1 MKRIVQNLLA
11 VFLLAVLLVPVTA
24 LGEDGTVTKC
34 SNCNSTNIYM
44 NRTIWRNGKHCCVY
58 KCDDCRQETYGSY
71 VACDVTM
78 PTKCT
83 EKATCPTCGKKYT
96 GTTHNMPDEVSWTW
110 NNADGINLASVAGAA
125 ACMDCRQEFTTKAY
139 SIGYK
144 TTKNP
149 TCKSNKE
156 VTYTISGVML
166 GGRSYSPAT
175 TLEIEGTATGRHSP
189 IPDKGK
195 PATCTEPGLTE
206 GSHCYYCNEVLEAQK
221 EIPASGHLDVYASKL
236 EQAATCTQDGWTKET
251 KCKNCGQTVK
261 ERERIPAP
269 GHKEVTDAAVAAT
282 CTQDGKKEG
291 KHCSVCKKV
300 LVEQEVIPAT
310 GHKEVTDA
318 AVAPT
323 CTKVGW
329 TEGSHCSVC
338 NKELT
343 AQTRIPAIGHAVAE
357 GTEAVWVWH
366 IPENGGFASA
376 DVSAQCKNCKEM
388 ISTTANSIAIWHNI
402 NATCTE
408 SGKNVYSVTVLLGG
422 QEFYGEKEV
431 KNPDAPAKGHTE
443 VIDAAVA
450 PTCTETGKT
459 EGKHCSVCKEVLVKQ
474 ETVPAT
480 GHKEVTD
487 AAVAPT
493 CTKNGLTEGSHCS
506 KCGWVKQAQ
515 KPISAIGH
523 AVEKEAE
530 TVWEWNIPADGSFAS
545 VKVSAQCKNC
555 NDTISTTAN
564 NATYWH
570 SINATCTE
578 SGKNVYSVTVS
589 LGGQDFYGEKEVDNP
604 DDPAR
609 GHTEVTDA
617 AVAPTCTETGKT
629 EGKHCSV
636 CNTVLTKQETIPA
649 TGHTEVTDA
658 AVAPTCTETG
668 LTEGS
673 HCSVC
678 NTVLKAQ
685 EVIPALGHTEVTDAA
700 VAPTCTQ
707 TGLTEGSHCSVCN
720 TVLKAQEVIP
730 ALGHTEVTDAAVAP
744 TCTESGKTEGKHCSV
759 CNTVLKAQEVIPA
772 LGHTVVTDA
781 AVAPTCTETGKTE
794 GKHCSVCNKILV
806 MQEEIPADGH
816 EWGEWFVTEAAK
828 ESESGKETRVCRRDS
843 SHTQTRE
850 IPALGNESNAPRLHV
865 LDKQNADRFF
875 ETTQQGS
882 TLRVVSEYNEVTVLT
897 GTSEILNKLLEQ
909 GIQILEFVTPQGTV
923 RVAVKPLLNAMGS
936 NGKFELS
943 VTKQGA
949 SLYVNRELRNELL
962 L

>member
-24 LGEDGTVTKC
+24 LGAGCKPYAHAVDKGAETV
-34 SNCNSTNIYM
+34 
-44 NRTIWRNGKHCCVY
+44 W
-58 KCDDCRQETYGSY
+58 D
-71 VACDVTM
+71 
-78 PTKCT
+78 
-83 EKATCPTCGKKYT
+83 
-96 GTTHNMPDEVSWTW
+96 WT
-110 NNADGINLASVAGAA
+110 
-125 ACMDCRQEFTTKAY
+125 
-139 SIGYK
+139 
-144 TTKNP
+144 
-149 TCKSNKE
+149 
-156 VTYTISGVML
+156 
-166 GGRSYSPAT
+166 
-175 TLEIEGTATGRHSP
+175 
-189 IPDKGK
+189 IPDKGFASVTVSARCKNCNEMISTTANSIAIQRTIGANCTESGKNVYWVTVSLGGQDFYGEKEVDNPNAPAKGHTPKTVWGK
-195 PATCTEPGLTE
+195 PATCAEPGLTA
-206 GSHCYYCNEVLEAQK
+206 GKVCLFCNEVLVKQEV
-221 EIPASGHLDVYASKL
+221 IPKTDHNKNNIVQT
-236 EQAATCTQDGWTKET
+236 QAYVPYTCTEDGYTAEK
-251 KCKNCGQTVK
+251 KCKTCGQTVQ

-282 CTQDGKKEG
+282 CTK
-291 KHCSVCKKV
+291 
-300 LVEQEVIPAT
+300 
-310 GHKEVTDA
+310 
-318 AVAPT
+318 
-323 CTKVGW
+323 
-329 TEGSHCSVC
+329 
-338 NKELT
+338 
-343 AQTRIPAIGHAVAE
+343 
-357 GTEAVWVWH
+357 
-366 IPENGGFASA
+366 
-376 DVSAQCKNCKEM
+376 
-388 ISTTANSIAIWHNI
+388 
-402 NATCTE
+402 
-408 SGKNVYSVTVLLGG
+408 
-422 QEFYGEKEV
+422 
-431 KNPDAPAKGHTE
+431 
-443 VIDAAVA
+443 
-450 PTCTETGKT
+450 TGKT

-523 AVEKEAE
+523 AVEKKAE

-570 SINATCTE
+570 SINATCTKD
-578 SGKNVYSVTVS
+578 GKNVYSVTVS
-589 LGGQDFYGEKEVDNP
+589 LGGQDFYGEKEVENP
-604 DDPAR
+604 NDPAR
-609 GHTEVTDA
+609 GHTEV
-617 AVAPTCTETGKT
+617 
-629 EGKHCSV
+629 
-636 CNTVLTKQETIPA
+636 I
-649 TGHTEVTDA
+649 
-658 AVAPTCTETG
+658 
-668 LTEGS
+668 
-673 HCSVC
+673 
-678 NTVLKAQ
+678 
-685 EVIPALGHTEVTDAA
+685 
-700 VAPTCTQ
+700 
-707 TGLTEGSHCSVCN
+707 
-720 TVLKAQEVIP
+720 
-730 ALGHTEVTDAAVAP
+730 
-744 TCTESGKTEGKHCSV
+744 
-759 CNTVLKAQEVIPA
+759 
-772 LGHTVVTDA
+772 DA

-828 ESESGKETRVCRRDS
+828 ESESGKEMRVCRRDS

-882 TLRVVSEYNEVTVLT
+882 TLRVVSEYDEVTVLT

-949 SLYVNRELRNELL
+949 TLYVNRELRNELL

>member
-24 LGEDGTVTKC
+24 LGAGCKPYAHAVDKGAETV
-34 SNCNSTNIYM
+34 
-44 NRTIWRNGKHCCVY
+44 W
-58 KCDDCRQETYGSY
+58 D
-71 VACDVTM
+71 
-78 PTKCT
+78 
-83 EKATCPTCGKKYT
+83 
-96 GTTHNMPDEVSWTW
+96 WT
-110 NNADGINLASVAGAA
+110 
-125 ACMDCRQEFTTKAY
+125 
-139 SIGYK
+139 
-144 TTKNP
+144 
-149 TCKSNKE
+149 
-156 VTYTISGVML
+156 
-166 GGRSYSPAT
+166 
-175 TLEIEGTATGRHSP
+175 
-189 IPDKGK
+189 IPDKGFASVTVSARCKNCNEMISTTANSIAIQRTIGANCTESGKNVYWVTVSLGGQDFYGEKEVDNPNAPAKGHTPKTVWGK
-195 PATCTEPGLTE
+195 PATCAEPGLTA
-206 GSHCYYCNEVLEAQK
+206 GKVCLFCNEVLVKQEV
-221 EIPASGHLDVYASKL
+221 IPKTDHNKNNIVQT
-236 EQAATCTQDGWTKET
+236 QAYVPYTCTEDGYTAEK
-251 KCKNCGQTVK
+251 KCKTCGQTVQ

-282 CTQDGKKEG
+282 CTK
-291 KHCSVCKKV
+291 
-300 LVEQEVIPAT
+300 
-310 GHKEVTDA
+310 
-318 AVAPT
+318 
-323 CTKVGW
+323 
-329 TEGSHCSVC
+329 
-338 NKELT
+338 
-343 AQTRIPAIGHAVAE
+343 
-357 GTEAVWVWH
+357 
-366 IPENGGFASA
+366 
-376 DVSAQCKNCKEM
+376 
-388 ISTTANSIAIWHNI
+388 
-402 NATCTE
+402 
-408 SGKNVYSVTVLLGG
+408 
-422 QEFYGEKEV
+422 
-431 KNPDAPAKGHTE
+431 
-443 VIDAAVA
+443 
-450 PTCTETGKT
+450 TGKT

-570 SINATCTE
+570 SINATCTKD
-578 SGKNVYSVTVS
+578 GKNVYSVTVS
-589 LGGQDFYGEKEVDNP
+589 LGGQDFYGEKEVENP
-604 DDPAR
+604 NDPAR
-609 GHTEVTDA
+609 GHTEVIDAAVAPTCTETGKTEGKHCSVCNEVLKAQEVIPATGHTEVTDA

-636 CNTVLTKQETIPA
+636 CNTVLKAQEVIPA

-668 LTEGS
+668 KTEGK

-678 NTVLKAQ
+678 N
-685 EVIPALGHTEVTDAA
+685 E
-700 VAPTCTQ
+700 
-707 TGLTEGSHCSVCN
+707 
-720 TVLKAQEVIP
+720 VLKAQEVIP

-744 TCTESGKTEGKHCSV
+744 TCTETGKTKGTHCSV
-759 CNTVLKAQEVIPA
+759 CNEVLKAQEVIPA
-772 LGHTVVTDA
+772 LGHTEVTDA
-781 AVAPTCTETGKTE
+781 AVAPTCTETGLTE

-882 TLRVVSEYNEVTVLT
+882 TLRVVSEYDEVTVLT

-949 SLYVNRELRNELL
+949 TLYVNRELRNELL

>member
-24 LGEDGTVTKC
+24 LGAGCKPYAHAVDKGAETV
-34 SNCNSTNIYM
+34 
-44 NRTIWRNGKHCCVY
+44 W
-58 KCDDCRQETYGSY
+58 D
-71 VACDVTM
+71 
-78 PTKCT
+78 
-83 EKATCPTCGKKYT
+83 
-96 GTTHNMPDEVSWTW
+96 WT
-110 NNADGINLASVAGAA
+110 
-125 ACMDCRQEFTTKAY
+125 
-139 SIGYK
+139 
-144 TTKNP
+144 
-149 TCKSNKE
+149 
-156 VTYTISGVML
+156 
-166 GGRSYSPAT
+166 
-175 TLEIEGTATGRHSP
+175 
-189 IPDKGK
+189 IPDKGFASVTVSARCKNCNEMISTTANSIAIQRTIGANCTESGKNVYWVTVSLGGQDFYGEKEVDNPNAPAKGHTPKTVWGK
-195 PATCTEPGLTE
+195 PATCAEPGLTA
-206 GSHCYYCNEVLEAQK
+206 GKVCLFCNEVLVKQEV
-221 EIPASGHLDVYASKL
+221 IPKTDHNKNNIVQT
-236 EQAATCTQDGWTKET
+236 QAYVPYTCTEDGYTAEK
-251 KCKNCGQTVK
+251 KCKTCGQTVQ

-282 CTQDGKKEG
+282 CTK
-291 KHCSVCKKV
+291 
-300 LVEQEVIPAT
+300 
-310 GHKEVTDA
+310 
-318 AVAPT
+318 
-323 CTKVGW
+323 
-329 TEGSHCSVC
+329 
-338 NKELT
+338 
-343 AQTRIPAIGHAVAE
+343 
-357 GTEAVWVWH
+357 
-366 IPENGGFASA
+366 
-376 DVSAQCKNCKEM
+376 
-388 ISTTANSIAIWHNI
+388 
-402 NATCTE
+402 
-408 SGKNVYSVTVLLGG
+408 
-422 QEFYGEKEV
+422 
-431 KNPDAPAKGHTE
+431 
-443 VIDAAVA
+443 
-450 PTCTETGKT
+450 TGKT

-589 LGGQDFYGEKEVDNP
+589 LGGQDFYGEKEVENP
-604 DDPAR
+604 NDPAR

-629 EGKHCSV
+629 EGSHCSV
-636 CNTVLTKQETIPA
+636 CNTVLKAQEVIHA

-658 AVAPTCTETG
+658 AVAPTCTKTG
-668 LTEGS
+668 LTEGK

-678 NTVLKAQ
+678 NEA
-685 EVIPALGHTEVTDAA
+685 
-700 VAPTCTQ
+700 
-707 TGLTEGSHCSVCN
+707 
-720 TVLKAQEVIP
+720 LKAQEVIP

-744 TCTESGKTEGKHCSV
+744 TCTES
-759 CNTVLKAQEVIPA
+759 
-772 LGHTVVTDA
+772 
-781 AVAPTCTETGKTE
+781 GKTE

-828 ESESGKETRVCRRDS
+828 ESESGKEMRVCRRDS

-882 TLRVVSEYNEVTVLT
+882 TLRVVSEYDEVTVLT

-949 SLYVNRELRNELL
+949 TLYVNRELRNELL

>member
-24 LGEDGTVTKC
+24 LGAGCKPYAHAVDKGAETV
-34 SNCNSTNIYM
+34 
-44 NRTIWRNGKHCCVY
+44 W
-58 KCDDCRQETYGSY
+58 D
-71 VACDVTM
+71 
-78 PTKCT
+78 
-83 EKATCPTCGKKYT
+83 
-96 GTTHNMPDEVSWTW
+96 WT
-110 NNADGINLASVAGAA
+110 
-125 ACMDCRQEFTTKAY
+125 
-139 SIGYK
+139 
-144 TTKNP
+144 
-149 TCKSNKE
+149 
-156 VTYTISGVML
+156 
-166 GGRSYSPAT
+166 
-175 TLEIEGTATGRHSP
+175 
-189 IPDKGK
+189 IPDKGFASVTVSARCKNCNEMISTTANSIAIQRTIGANCTESGKNVYWVTVSLGGQDFYGEKEVDNPNAPAKGHTPKTVWGK
-195 PATCTEPGLTE
+195 PATCAEPGLTA
-206 GSHCYYCNEVLEAQK
+206 GKVCLFCNEVLVKQEV
-221 EIPASGHLDVYASKL
+221 IPKTDHNKNNIVQT
-236 EQAATCTQDGWTKET
+236 QAYVPYTCTEDGYTAEK
-251 KCKNCGQTVK
+251 KCKACGQTVQ

-282 CTQDGKKEG
+282 CTK
-291 KHCSVCKKV
+291 
-300 LVEQEVIPAT
+300 
-310 GHKEVTDA
+310 
-318 AVAPT
+318 
-323 CTKVGW
+323 
-329 TEGSHCSVC
+329 
-338 NKELT
+338 
-343 AQTRIPAIGHAVAE
+343 
-357 GTEAVWVWH
+357 
-366 IPENGGFASA
+366 
-376 DVSAQCKNCKEM
+376 
-388 ISTTANSIAIWHNI
+388 
-402 NATCTE
+402 
-408 SGKNVYSVTVLLGG
+408 
-422 QEFYGEKEV
+422 
-431 KNPDAPAKGHTE
+431 
-443 VIDAAVA
+443 
-450 PTCTETGKT
+450 TGKT

-523 AVEKEAE
+523 AVEKKAE

-570 SINATCTE
+570 SINATCTKD
-578 SGKNVYSVTVS
+578 GKNVYSVTVS
-589 LGGQDFYGEKEVDNP
+589 LGGQDFYGEKEVENP
-604 DDPAR
+604 NDPAR
-609 GHTEVTDA
+609 GHTEVIDA

-636 CNTVLTKQETIPA
+636 CNTVLTKQEVIPA
-649 TGHTEVTDA
+649 T
-658 AVAPTCTETG
+658 
-668 LTEGS
+668 
-673 HCSVC
+673 
-678 NTVLKAQ
+678 
-685 EVIPALGHTEVTDAA
+685 GHTEVTDAA

-759 CNTVLKAQEVIPA
+759 CN
-772 LGHTVVTDA
+772 
-781 AVAPTCTETGKTE
+781 
-794 GKHCSVCNKILV
+794 KILV

-828 ESESGKETRVCRRDS
+828 ESESGKEMRVCRRDS

-882 TLRVVSEYNEVTVLT
+882 TLRVVSEYDEVTVLT

-949 SLYVNRELRNELL
+949 TLYVNRELRNELL

>member
-24 LGEDGTVTKC
+24 LGAGCKPYAHAVDKGAETV
-34 SNCNSTNIYM
+34 
-44 NRTIWRNGKHCCVY
+44 W
-58 KCDDCRQETYGSY
+58 D
-71 VACDVTM
+71 
-78 PTKCT
+78 
-83 EKATCPTCGKKYT
+83 
-96 GTTHNMPDEVSWTW
+96 WT
-110 NNADGINLASVAGAA
+110 
-125 ACMDCRQEFTTKAY
+125 
-139 SIGYK
+139 
-144 TTKNP
+144 
-149 TCKSNKE
+149 
-156 VTYTISGVML
+156 
-166 GGRSYSPAT
+166 
-175 TLEIEGTATGRHSP
+175 
-189 IPDKGK
+189 IPDKGFASVTVSARCKNCNEMISTTANSIAIQRTIGANCTESGKNVYWVTVSLGGQDFYGEKEVDNPNAPAKGHTPKTVWGK
-195 PATCTEPGLTE
+195 PATCAEPGLTA
-206 GSHCYYCNEVLEAQK
+206 GKVCLFCNEVLVKQEV
-221 EIPASGHLDVYASKL
+221 IPKTDHNKNNIVQT
-236 EQAATCTQDGWTKET
+236 QAYVPYTCTEDGYTAEK
-251 KCKNCGQTVK
+251 KCKTCGQTVQ

-282 CTQDGKKEG
+282 CTK
-291 KHCSVCKKV
+291 
-300 LVEQEVIPAT
+300 
-310 GHKEVTDA
+310 
-318 AVAPT
+318 
-323 CTKVGW
+323 
-329 TEGSHCSVC
+329 
-338 NKELT
+338 
-343 AQTRIPAIGHAVAE
+343 
-357 GTEAVWVWH
+357 
-366 IPENGGFASA
+366 
-376 DVSAQCKNCKEM
+376 
-388 ISTTANSIAIWHNI
+388 
-402 NATCTE
+402 
-408 SGKNVYSVTVLLGG
+408 
-422 QEFYGEKEV
+422 
-431 KNPDAPAKGHTE
+431 
-443 VIDAAVA
+443 
-450 PTCTETGKT
+450 TGKT

-636 CNTVLTKQETIPA
+636 CNTVL
-649 TGHTEVTDA
+649 
-658 AVAPTCTETG
+658 
-668 LTEGS
+668 
-673 HCSVC
+673 
-678 NTVLKAQ
+678 
-685 EVIPALGHTEVTDAA
+685 
-700 VAPTCTQ
+700 
-707 TGLTEGSHCSVCN
+707 
-720 TVLKAQEVIP
+720 KAQEVIP

-744 TCTESGKTEGKHCSV
+744 TCTES
-759 CNTVLKAQEVIPA
+759 
-772 LGHTVVTDA
+772 
-781 AVAPTCTETGKTE
+781 GKTE

-828 ESESGKETRVCRRDS
+828 ESESGKEMRVCRRDS

-882 TLRVVSEYNEVTVLT
+882 TLRVVSEYDEVTVLT

-949 SLYVNRELRNELL
+949 TLYVNRELRNELL

>member
-24 LGEDGTVTKC
+24 LGAGCKPYAHAVDKGAETV
-34 SNCNSTNIYM
+34 
-44 NRTIWRNGKHCCVY
+44 W
-58 KCDDCRQETYGSY
+58 D
-71 VACDVTM
+71 
-78 PTKCT
+78 
-83 EKATCPTCGKKYT
+83 
-96 GTTHNMPDEVSWTW
+96 WT
-110 NNADGINLASVAGAA
+110 
-125 ACMDCRQEFTTKAY
+125 
-139 SIGYK
+139 
-144 TTKNP
+144 
-149 TCKSNKE
+149 
-156 VTYTISGVML
+156 
-166 GGRSYSPAT
+166 
-175 TLEIEGTATGRHSP
+175 
-189 IPDKGK
+189 IPDKGFASVTVSARCKNCNEMISTTANSIAIQRTIGANCTESGKNVYWVTVSLGGQDFYGEKEVDNPNAPAKGHTPKTVWGK
-195 PATCTEPGLTE
+195 PATCAEPGLTA
-206 GSHCYYCNEVLEAQK
+206 GKVCLFCNEVLVKQEV
-221 EIPASGHLDVYASKL
+221 IPKTDHNKNNIVQT
-236 EQAATCTQDGWTKET
+236 QAYVPYTCTEDGYTAEK
-251 KCKNCGQTVK
+251 KCKTCGQTVQ

-282 CTQDGKKEG
+282 CTK
-291 KHCSVCKKV
+291 
-300 LVEQEVIPAT
+300 
-310 GHKEVTDA
+310 
-318 AVAPT
+318 
-323 CTKVGW
+323 
-329 TEGSHCSVC
+329 
-338 NKELT
+338 
-343 AQTRIPAIGHAVAE
+343 
-357 GTEAVWVWH
+357 
-366 IPENGGFASA
+366 
-376 DVSAQCKNCKEM
+376 
-388 ISTTANSIAIWHNI
+388 
-402 NATCTE
+402 
-408 SGKNVYSVTVLLGG
+408 
-422 QEFYGEKEV
+422 
-431 KNPDAPAKGHTE
+431 
-443 VIDAAVA
+443 
-450 PTCTETGKT
+450 TGKT

-523 AVEKEAE
+523 AVEKKAE

-570 SINATCTE
+570 SINATCTKD
-578 SGKNVYSVTVS
+578 GKNVYSVTVS

-604 DDPAR
+604 NDPAR
-609 GHTEVTDA
+609 GHTEVIDA

-636 CNTVLTKQETIPA
+636 CNEVLKAQEVIPA
-649 TGHTEVTDA
+649 TGHTVVTDA

-668 LTEGS
+668 KTEG
-673 HCSVC
+673 
-678 NTVLKAQ
+678 K
-685 EVIPALGHTEVTDAA
+685 
-700 VAPTCTQ
+700 
-707 TGLTEGSHCSVCN
+707 HCSVCN

-744 TCTESGKTEGKHCSV
+744 TCTETGKTEGKHCSV

-772 LGHTVVTDA
+772 TGHTEVTDA
-781 AVAPTCTETGKTE
+781 AVAPTCTKTGLTEGKHCSVCNTVLKAQEVIPATGHTEVTDAAVAPTCIESGKTE
-794 GKHCSVCNKILV
+794 GTHCSVCNKILV

-828 ESESGKETRVCRRDS
+828 ESESGKEMRVCRRDS

-882 TLRVVSEYNEVTVLT
+882 TLRVVSEYDEVTVLT

-949 SLYVNRELRNELL
+949 TLYVNRELRNELL

>member
-24 LGEDGTVTKC
+24 LGAGCKPYAHAVDKGAETV
-34 SNCNSTNIYM
+34 
-44 NRTIWRNGKHCCVY
+44 W
-58 KCDDCRQETYGSY
+58 D
-71 VACDVTM
+71 
-78 PTKCT
+78 
-83 EKATCPTCGKKYT
+83 
-96 GTTHNMPDEVSWTW
+96 WT
-110 NNADGINLASVAGAA
+110 
-125 ACMDCRQEFTTKAY
+125 
-139 SIGYK
+139 
-144 TTKNP
+144 
-149 TCKSNKE
+149 
-156 VTYTISGVML
+156 
-166 GGRSYSPAT
+166 
-175 TLEIEGTATGRHSP
+175 
-189 IPDKGK
+189 IPDKGFASVTVSARCKNCNEMISTTANSIAIQRTIGANCTESGKNVYWVTVSLGGQDFYGEKEVDNPNAPAKGHTPKTVWGK
-195 PATCTEPGLTE
+195 PATCAEPGLTA
-206 GSHCYYCNEVLEAQK
+206 GKVCLFCNEVLVKQEV
-221 EIPASGHLDVYASKL
+221 IPKTDHNKNNIVQT
-236 EQAATCTQDGWTKET
+236 QAYVPYTCTEDGYTAEK
-251 KCKNCGQTVK
+251 KCKACGQTVQ

-282 CTQDGKKEG
+282 CTK
-291 KHCSVCKKV
+291 
-300 LVEQEVIPAT
+300 
-310 GHKEVTDA
+310 
-318 AVAPT
+318 
-323 CTKVGW
+323 
-329 TEGSHCSVC
+329 
-338 NKELT
+338 
-343 AQTRIPAIGHAVAE
+343 
-357 GTEAVWVWH
+357 
-366 IPENGGFASA
+366 
-376 DVSAQCKNCKEM
+376 
-388 ISTTANSIAIWHNI
+388 
-402 NATCTE
+402 
-408 SGKNVYSVTVLLGG
+408 
-422 QEFYGEKEV
+422 
-431 KNPDAPAKGHTE
+431 
-443 VIDAAVA
+443 
-450 PTCTETGKT
+450 TGKT

-523 AVEKEAE
+523 AVEKKAE

-570 SINATCTE
+570 SINATCTKD
-578 SGKNVYSVTVS
+578 GKNVYSVTVS
-589 LGGQDFYGEKEVDNP
+589 LGGQDFYGEKEVENP
-604 DDPAR
+604 NDPAR
-609 GHTEVTDA
+609 GHTEVIDA

-629 EGKHCSV
+629 EGK
-636 CNTVLTKQETIPA
+636 
-649 TGHTEVTDA
+649 
-658 AVAPTCTETG
+658 
-668 LTEGS
+668 
-673 HCSVC
+673 
-678 NTVLKAQ
+678 
-685 EVIPALGHTEVTDAA
+685 
-700 VAPTCTQ
+700 
-707 TGLTEGSHCSVCN
+707 HCSVCN

-759 CNTVLKAQEVIPA
+759 CN
-772 LGHTVVTDA
+772 
-781 AVAPTCTETGKTE
+781 
-794 GKHCSVCNKILV
+794 KILV

-828 ESESGKETRVCRRDS
+828 ESESGKEMRVCRRDS

-882 TLRVVSEYNEVTVLT
+882 TLRVVSEYDEVTVLT

-949 SLYVNRELRNELL
+949 TLYVNRELRNELL

>member
-110 NNADGINLASVAGAA
+110 NNADGKNMASVTGTAK
-125 ACMDCRQEFTTKAY
+125 CIDCGKTFEKTRYSIAYKITTK
-139 SIGYK
+139 
-144 TTKNP
+144 P
-149 TCKSNKE
+149 TCQLNQK
-156 VTYTISGVML
+156 VTYAPQDGVTL
-166 GGRSYSPAT
+166 GGRRYSPSFT
-175 TLEIEGTATGRHSP
+175 VEIPNTATGRHFP

-195 PATCTEPGLTE
+195 PATCTEPGLTS
-206 GSHCYYCNEVLEAQK
+206 GSHCYDCNKVLEAQK

-282 CTQDGKKEG
+282 CTK
-291 KHCSVCKKV
+291 
-300 LVEQEVIPAT
+300 
-310 GHKEVTDA
+310 
-318 AVAPT
+318 
-323 CTKVGW
+323 
-329 TEGSHCSVC
+329 
-338 NKELT
+338 
-343 AQTRIPAIGHAVAE
+343 
-357 GTEAVWVWH
+357 
-366 IPENGGFASA
+366 
-376 DVSAQCKNCKEM
+376 
-388 ISTTANSIAIWHNI
+388 
-402 NATCTE
+402 
-408 SGKNVYSVTVLLGG
+408 
-422 QEFYGEKEV
+422 
-431 KNPDAPAKGHTE
+431 
-443 VIDAAVA
+443 
-450 PTCTETGKT
+450 TGKT
-459 EGKHCSVCKEVLVKQ
+459 EGKHCSVCKEVLVEQ
-474 ETVPAT
+474 ETIPAT

-523 AVEKEAE
+523 AVEKKAE

-578 SGKNVYSVTVS
+578 SGKNVYSITVS
-589 LGGQDFYGEKEVDNP
+589 LGGQDFYGEKEVKNP
-604 DDPAR
+604 DAPAR
-609 GHTEVTDA
+609 GHTEV
-617 AVAPTCTETGKT
+617 
-629 EGKHCSV
+629 
-636 CNTVLTKQETIPA
+636 I
-649 TGHTEVTDA
+649 DA

-668 LTEGS
+668 L
-673 HCSVC
+673 
-678 NTVLKAQ
+678 
-685 EVIPALGHTEVTDAA
+685 
-700 VAPTCTQ
+700 
-707 TGLTEGSHCSVCN
+707 
-720 TVLKAQEVIP
+720 
-730 ALGHTEVTDAAVAP
+730 
-744 TCTESGKTEGKHCSV
+744 
-759 CNTVLKAQEVIPA
+759 
-772 LGHTVVTDA
+772 
-781 AVAPTCTETGKTE
+781 TE

-882 TLRVVSEYNEVTVLT
+882 TLRVVSEYDEVTVLT

-909 GIQILEFVTPQGTV
+909 GMQILEFVTPQGTV

-949 SLYVNRELRNELL
+949 TLYVNRELRNELL

>member
-1 MKRIVQNLLA
+1 MKRIIQNLLA

-24 LGEDGTVTKC
+24 LGEEKCEHVMPDEAVWTWTPPATPGEGTASYTITAECTKC
-34 SNCNSTNIYM
+34 GKVFTG
-44 NRTIWRNGKHCCVY
+44 NGKAWIQH
-58 KCDDCRQETYGSY
+58 
-71 VACDVTM
+71 
-78 PTKCT
+78 T
-83 EKATCPTCGKKYT
+83 EAATCTHNKFVTHIINHPLNGKTYT
-96 GTTHNMPDEVSWTW
+96 GTYRVEVPNT
-110 NNADGINLASVAGAA
+110 
-125 ACMDCRQEFTTKAY
+125 MQEHTAEPVWGK
-139 SIGYK
+139 
-144 TTKNP
+144 
-149 TCKSNKE
+149 
-156 VTYTISGVML
+156 
-166 GGRSYSPAT
+166 PAT
-175 TLEIEGTATGRHSP
+175 CAEAGLSYGERCKFCKKMLKEQTEIPKKTEHNNIIQTQ
-189 IPDKGK
+189 KYK
-195 PATCTEPGLTE
+195 PATCTEDG
-206 GSHCYYCNEVLEAQK
+206 HEAEKQCQTCGTITK
-221 EIPASGHLDVYASKL
+221 PATIIK
-236 EQAATCTQDGWTKET
+236 AT
-251 KCKNCGQTVK
+251 
-261 ERERIPAP
+261 
-269 GHKEVTDAAVAAT
+269 GHKWVTDAAVAAT
-282 CTQDGKKEG
+282 CTQDGKTEG
-291 KHCSVCKKV
+291 KHCSVCKEV
-300 LVEQEVIPAT
+300 LEEQETIPAT

-329 TEGSHCSVC
+329 TEGSHCS
-338 NKELT
+338 
-343 AQTRIPAIGHAVAE
+343 
-357 GTEAVWVWH
+357 
-366 IPENGGFASA
+366 
-376 DVSAQCKNCKEM
+376 
-388 ISTTANSIAIWHNI
+388 
-402 NATCTE
+402 
-408 SGKNVYSVTVLLGG
+408 
-422 QEFYGEKEV
+422 
-431 KNPDAPAKGHTE
+431 
-443 VIDAAVA
+443 
-450 PTCTETGKT
+450 
-459 EGKHCSVCKEVLVKQ
+459 
-474 ETVPAT
+474 
-480 GHKEVTD
+480 
-487 AAVAPT
+487 
-493 CTKNGLTEGSHCS
+493 

-515 KPISAIGH
+515 KPILAIGH

-589 LGGQDFYGEKEVDNP
+589 LGGQDFYGEKEVENP
-604 DDPAR
+604 NDPAR

-636 CNTVLTKQETIPA
+636 CNEA
-649 TGHTEVTDA
+649 
-658 AVAPTCTETG
+658 
-668 LTEGS
+668 
-673 HCSVC
+673 
-678 NTVLKAQ
+678 
-685 EVIPALGHTEVTDAA
+685 
-700 VAPTCTQ
+700 
-707 TGLTEGSHCSVCN
+707 
-720 TVLKAQEVIP
+720 LKAQEVIP

-744 TCTESGKTEGKHCSV
+744 TCTES
-759 CNTVLKAQEVIPA
+759 
-772 LGHTVVTDA
+772 
-781 AVAPTCTETGKTE
+781 GKTE

-828 ESESGKETRVCRRDS
+828 ESESGKEMRVCRRDS

-882 TLRVVSEYNEVTVLT
+882 TLRVVSEYDEVTVLT

-949 SLYVNRELRNELL
+949 TLYVNRELRNELL

>member
-24 LGEDGTVTKC
+24 LGAEKCEHVMPDEAVWTWTPPATPGEGTASYTITAECTKC
-34 SNCNSTNIYM
+34 GKVFTGNG
-44 NRTIWRNGKHCCVY
+44 RAWIWDTEAATCTHNKFVTHKINHSLNGK
-58 KCDDCRQETYGSY
+58 T
-71 VACDVTM
+71 
-78 PTKCT
+78 
-83 EKATCPTCGKKYT
+83 YT
-96 GTTHNMPDEVSWTW
+96 GTYRVEVPNT
-110 NNADGINLASVAGAA
+110 
-125 ACMDCRQEFTTKAY
+125 MQEHTAEPVWGK
-139 SIGYK
+139 
-144 TTKNP
+144 
-149 TCKSNKE
+149 
-156 VTYTISGVML
+156 
-166 GGRSYSPAT
+166 PAT
-175 TLEIEGTATGRHSP
+175 CAEAGLSYGERCKFCKKMLKEQTEIPKKTEHNNIIQTQ
-189 IPDKGK
+189 KYK
-195 PATCTEPGLTE
+195 PATCTEDG
-206 GSHCYYCNEVLEAQK
+206 HEAEKQCQTCGTITK
-221 EIPASGHLDVYASKL
+221 PATIIK
-236 EQAATCTQDGWTKET
+236 AT
-251 KCKNCGQTVK
+251 
-261 ERERIPAP
+261 
-269 GHKEVTDAAVAAT
+269 GHKWVTDAAVAAT
-282 CTQDGKKEG
+282 CTQD
-291 KHCSVCKKV
+291 
-300 LVEQEVIPAT
+300 
-310 GHKEVTDA
+310 
-318 AVAPT
+318 
-323 CTKVGW
+323 
-329 TEGSHCSVC
+329 
-338 NKELT
+338 
-343 AQTRIPAIGHAVAE
+343 
-357 GTEAVWVWH
+357 
-366 IPENGGFASA
+366 
-376 DVSAQCKNCKEM
+376 
-388 ISTTANSIAIWHNI
+388 
-402 NATCTE
+402 
-408 SGKNVYSVTVLLGG
+408 
-422 QEFYGEKEV
+422 
-431 KNPDAPAKGHTE
+431 
-443 VIDAAVA
+443 
-450 PTCTETGKT
+450 GKT

-523 AVEKEAE
+523 AVEKKAE

-570 SINATCTE
+570 SINATCTKD
-578 SGKNVYSVTVS
+578 GKNVYSVTVS
-589 LGGQDFYGEKEVDNP
+589 LGGQDFYGEKEVENP
-604 DDPAR
+604 NDPAR
-609 GHTEVTDA
+609 GHTEVIDA

-629 EGKHCSV
+629 EGK
-636 CNTVLTKQETIPA
+636 
-649 TGHTEVTDA
+649 
-658 AVAPTCTETG
+658 
-668 LTEGS
+668 
-673 HCSVC
+673 
-678 NTVLKAQ
+678 
-685 EVIPALGHTEVTDAA
+685 
-700 VAPTCTQ
+700 
-707 TGLTEGSHCSVCN
+707 HCSVCN

-759 CNTVLKAQEVIPA
+759 CN
-772 LGHTVVTDA
+772 
-781 AVAPTCTETGKTE
+781 
-794 GKHCSVCNKILV
+794 KILV

-828 ESESGKETRVCRRDS
+828 ESESGKEMRVCRRDS

-882 TLRVVSEYNEVTVLT
+882 TLRVVSEYDEVTVLT

-949 SLYVNRELRNELL
+949 TLYVNRELRNELL

>member
-24 LGEDGTVTKC
+24 LGAGCKPYAHAVDKGAETV
-34 SNCNSTNIYM
+34 
-44 NRTIWRNGKHCCVY
+44 W
-58 KCDDCRQETYGSY
+58 D
-71 VACDVTM
+71 
-78 PTKCT
+78 
-83 EKATCPTCGKKYT
+83 
-96 GTTHNMPDEVSWTW
+96 WT
-110 NNADGINLASVAGAA
+110 
-125 ACMDCRQEFTTKAY
+125 
-139 SIGYK
+139 
-144 TTKNP
+144 
-149 TCKSNKE
+149 
-156 VTYTISGVML
+156 
-166 GGRSYSPAT
+166 
-175 TLEIEGTATGRHSP
+175 
-189 IPDKGK
+189 IPDKGFASVTVSARCKNCNEMISTTANSIAIQRTIGANCTESGKNVYWVTVSLGGQDFYGEKEVDNPNAPAKGHTPKTVWGK
-195 PATCTEPGLTE
+195 PATCAEPGLTA
-206 GSHCYYCNEVLEAQK
+206 GKVCLFCNEVLVKQEV
-221 EIPASGHLDVYASKL
+221 IPKTDHNKNNIVQT
-236 EQAATCTQDGWTKET
+236 QAYVPYTCTEDGYTAEK
-251 KCKNCGQTVK
+251 KCKACGQTVQ

-282 CTQDGKKEG
+282 CTK
-291 KHCSVCKKV
+291 
-300 LVEQEVIPAT
+300 
-310 GHKEVTDA
+310 
-318 AVAPT
+318 
-323 CTKVGW
+323 
-329 TEGSHCSVC
+329 
-338 NKELT
+338 
-343 AQTRIPAIGHAVAE
+343 
-357 GTEAVWVWH
+357 
-366 IPENGGFASA
+366 
-376 DVSAQCKNCKEM
+376 
-388 ISTTANSIAIWHNI
+388 
-402 NATCTE
+402 
-408 SGKNVYSVTVLLGG
+408 
-422 QEFYGEKEV
+422 
-431 KNPDAPAKGHTE
+431 
-443 VIDAAVA
+443 
-450 PTCTETGKT
+450 TGKT

-570 SINATCTE
+570 SINATCTKD
-578 SGKNVYSVTVS
+578 GKNVYSVTVS
-589 LGGQDFYGEKEVDNP
+589 LGGQDFYGEKEVENP
-604 DDPAR
+604 NDPAR
-609 GHTEVTDA
+609 GHTEVIDAAVAPTCTETGKTEGKHCSVCNEVLKAQEVIPALGHTEVTDA

-636 CNTVLTKQETIPA
+636 CNTVLKAQEVIPATGHTEVTDAAVAPTCTETGKTEGKHCSVCNTVLKAQEVIPATGHTEVTDAAVAPTCTETGKTEGKHCSVCNTVLKAQEVIPA

-668 LTEGS
+668 L
-673 HCSVC
+673 
-678 NTVLKAQ
+678 
-685 EVIPALGHTEVTDAA
+685 
-700 VAPTCTQ
+700 
-707 TGLTEGSHCSVCN
+707 
-720 TVLKAQEVIP
+720 
-730 ALGHTEVTDAAVAP
+730 
-744 TCTESGKTEGKHCSV
+744 
-759 CNTVLKAQEVIPA
+759 
-772 LGHTVVTDA
+772 
-781 AVAPTCTETGKTE
+781 TE

-828 ESESGKETRVCRRDS
+828 ESESGKEMRVCRRDG

-882 TLRVVSEYNEVTVLT
+882 TLRVVSEYDEVTVLT

-949 SLYVNRELRNELL
+949 TLYVNRELRNELL

>member
-96 GTTHNMPDEVSWTW
+96 GTTHNMPDEVSWVW
-110 NNADGINLASVAGAA
+110 NNANGKGFASVAGTAE
-125 ACMDCRQEFTTKAY
+125 CLDCRQEFTAKAY

-195 PATCTEPGLTE
+195 PATCTEPGLTS
-206 GSHCYYCNEVLEAQK
+206 GSHCYYCNKVLEAQK

-282 CTQDGKKEG
+282 CTKTGKTEG

-300 LVEQEVIPAT
+300 LVEQETIPAT

-323 CTKVGW
+323 CTKVGL

-338 NKELT
+338 NKVLK
-343 AQTRIPAIGHAVAE
+343 AQTSIPAIGHAVAE

-408 SGKNVYSVTVLLGG
+408 RGKNVYSVTVLLGG

-431 KNPDAPAKGHTE
+431 NNP
-443 VIDAAVA
+443 
-450 PTCTETGKT
+450 
-459 EGKHCSVCKEVLVKQ
+459 
-474 ETVPAT
+474 
-480 GHKEVTD
+480 
-487 AAVAPT
+487 
-493 CTKNGLTEGSHCS
+493 N
-506 KCGWVKQAQ
+506 
-515 KPISAIGH
+515 
-523 AVEKEAE
+523 
-530 TVWEWNIPADGSFAS
+530 
-545 VKVSAQCKNC
+545 
-555 NDTISTTAN
+555 
-564 NATYWH
+564 
-570 SINATCTE
+570 
-578 SGKNVYSVTVS
+578 
-589 LGGQDFYGEKEVDNP
+589 
-604 DDPAR
+604 DPAR
-609 GHTEVTDA
+609 GHTEV
-617 AVAPTCTETGKT
+617 
-629 EGKHCSV
+629 
-636 CNTVLTKQETIPA
+636 I
-649 TGHTEVTDA
+649 
-658 AVAPTCTETG
+658 
-668 LTEGS
+668 
-673 HCSVC
+673 
-678 NTVLKAQ
+678 
-685 EVIPALGHTEVTDAA
+685 
-700 VAPTCTQ
+700 
-707 TGLTEGSHCSVCN
+707 
-720 TVLKAQEVIP
+720 
-730 ALGHTEVTDAAVAP
+730 
-744 TCTESGKTEGKHCSV
+744 
-759 CNTVLKAQEVIPA
+759 
-772 LGHTVVTDA
+772 DA

-828 ESESGKETRVCRRDS
+828 ESESGKEMRVCRRDS

-882 TLRVVSEYNEVTVLT
+882 TLRVVSEYDEVTVLT

-949 SLYVNRELRNELL
+949 TLYVNRELRNELL

>member
-24 LGEDGTVTKC
+24 LGAEKCEHVMPDEAVWTWTPPATPGEGTASYTITAECTKC
-34 SNCNSTNIYM
+34 GKVFTG
-44 NRTIWRNGKHCCVY
+44 NGKAWIQH
-58 KCDDCRQETYGSY
+58 
-71 VACDVTM
+71 
-78 PTKCT
+78 T
-83 EKATCPTCGKKYT
+83 EAATCTHNKFVTHIINHPLNGKTYT
-96 GTTHNMPDEVSWTW
+96 GTYRVEVPNT
-110 NNADGINLASVAGAA
+110 
-125 ACMDCRQEFTTKAY
+125 MQEHTAEPVWGK
-139 SIGYK
+139 
-144 TTKNP
+144 
-149 TCKSNKE
+149 
-156 VTYTISGVML
+156 
-166 GGRSYSPAT
+166 PAT
-175 TLEIEGTATGRHSP
+175 CAEAGLSYGERCKFCKKMLKEQTEIPKKTEHNNIIQTQ
-189 IPDKGK
+189 KYK
-195 PATCTEPGLTE
+195 PATCTEDG
-206 GSHCYYCNEVLEAQK
+206 HEAEKQCQTCGTITK
-221 EIPASGHLDVYASKL
+221 PATIIK
-236 EQAATCTQDGWTKET
+236 AT
-251 KCKNCGQTVK
+251 
-261 ERERIPAP
+261 
-269 GHKEVTDAAVAAT
+269 GHKWVTDAAVAAT
-282 CTQDGKKEG
+282 CTQDGKTEG
-291 KHCSVCKKV
+291 KHCSVCKEV
-300 LVEQEVIPAT
+300 LEEQETIPAT

-329 TEGSHCSVC
+329 TEGSHCS
-338 NKELT
+338 
-343 AQTRIPAIGHAVAE
+343 
-357 GTEAVWVWH
+357 
-366 IPENGGFASA
+366 
-376 DVSAQCKNCKEM
+376 
-388 ISTTANSIAIWHNI
+388 
-402 NATCTE
+402 
-408 SGKNVYSVTVLLGG
+408 
-422 QEFYGEKEV
+422 
-431 KNPDAPAKGHTE
+431 
-443 VIDAAVA
+443 
-450 PTCTETGKT
+450 
-459 EGKHCSVCKEVLVKQ
+459 
-474 ETVPAT
+474 
-480 GHKEVTD
+480 
-487 AAVAPT
+487 
-493 CTKNGLTEGSHCS
+493 

-515 KPISAIGH
+515 KPILAIGH

-589 LGGQDFYGEKEVDNP
+589 LGGQDFYGEKEVENP
-604 DDPAR
+604 DAPAR
-609 GHTEVTDA
+609 GHTEVIDA

-636 CNTVLTKQETIPA
+636 CNTVLVKQETVPA
-649 TGHTEVTDA
+649 TGHTEVTDV

-668 LTEGS
+668 L
-673 HCSVC
+673 
-678 NTVLKAQ
+678 
-685 EVIPALGHTEVTDAA
+685 
-700 VAPTCTQ
+700 
-707 TGLTEGSHCSVCN
+707 
-720 TVLKAQEVIP
+720 
-730 ALGHTEVTDAAVAP
+730 
-744 TCTESGKTEGKHCSV
+744 TEGKHCSV

-772 LGHTVVTDA
+772 TGHTEVTDA

-828 ESESGKETRVCRRDS
+828 ESESGKEMRVCRRDS

-882 TLRVVSEYNEVTVLT
+882 TLRVVSEYDEVTVLT

-949 SLYVNRELRNELL
+949 TLYVNRELRNELL

>member
-24 LGEDGTVTKC
+24 LGAGCKPYAHAVDKGAETV
-34 SNCNSTNIYM
+34 
-44 NRTIWRNGKHCCVY
+44 W
-58 KCDDCRQETYGSY
+58 D
-71 VACDVTM
+71 
-78 PTKCT
+78 
-83 EKATCPTCGKKYT
+83 
-96 GTTHNMPDEVSWTW
+96 WT
-110 NNADGINLASVAGAA
+110 
-125 ACMDCRQEFTTKAY
+125 
-139 SIGYK
+139 
-144 TTKNP
+144 
-149 TCKSNKE
+149 
-156 VTYTISGVML
+156 
-166 GGRSYSPAT
+166 
-175 TLEIEGTATGRHSP
+175 
-189 IPDKGK
+189 IPDKGFASVTVSARCKNCNEMISTTANSIAIQRTIGANCTESGKNVYWVTVSLGGQDFYGEKEVDNPNAPAKGHTPKTVWGK
-195 PATCTEPGLTE
+195 PATCAEPGLTA
-206 GSHCYYCNEVLEAQK
+206 GKVCLFCNEVLVKQEV
-221 EIPASGHLDVYASKL
+221 IPKTDHNKNNIVQT
-236 EQAATCTQDGWTKET
+236 QAYVPYTCTEDGYTAEK
-251 KCKNCGQTVK
+251 KCKTCGQTVQ

-282 CTQDGKKEG
+282 CTK
-291 KHCSVCKKV
+291 
-300 LVEQEVIPAT
+300 
-310 GHKEVTDA
+310 
-318 AVAPT
+318 
-323 CTKVGW
+323 
-329 TEGSHCSVC
+329 
-338 NKELT
+338 
-343 AQTRIPAIGHAVAE
+343 
-357 GTEAVWVWH
+357 
-366 IPENGGFASA
+366 
-376 DVSAQCKNCKEM
+376 
-388 ISTTANSIAIWHNI
+388 
-402 NATCTE
+402 
-408 SGKNVYSVTVLLGG
+408 
-422 QEFYGEKEV
+422 
-431 KNPDAPAKGHTE
+431 
-443 VIDAAVA
+443 
-450 PTCTETGKT
+450 TGKT

-578 SGKNVYSVTVS
+578 SGKNVYSITVS
-589 LGGQDFYGEKEVDNP
+589 LGGQDFYGEKEVKNP
-604 DDPAR
+604 DAPAR
-609 GHTEVTDA
+609 GHTEVIDA
-617 AVAPTCTETGKT
+617 AVAPTCTET
-629 EGKHCSV
+629 
-636 CNTVLTKQETIPA
+636 
-649 TGHTEVTDA
+649 
-658 AVAPTCTETG
+658 
-668 LTEGS
+668 
-673 HCSVC
+673 
-678 NTVLKAQ
+678 
-685 EVIPALGHTEVTDAA
+685 
-700 VAPTCTQ
+700 
-707 TGLTEGSHCSVCN
+707 
-720 TVLKAQEVIP
+720 
-730 ALGHTEVTDAAVAP
+730 
-744 TCTESGKTEGKHCSV
+744 GKTEGKHCSV

-772 LGHTVVTDA
+772 LGHTEVTDA

-828 ESESGKETRVCRRDS
+828 ESESGKEMRVCRRDS

-882 TLRVVSEYNEVTVLT
+882 TLRVVSEYDEVTVLT

-949 SLYVNRELRNELL
+949 TLYVNRELRNELL

>member
-24 LGEDGTVTKC
+24 LGAGCKPYAHAVDKGAETV
-34 SNCNSTNIYM
+34 
-44 NRTIWRNGKHCCVY
+44 W
-58 KCDDCRQETYGSY
+58 D
-71 VACDVTM
+71 
-78 PTKCT
+78 
-83 EKATCPTCGKKYT
+83 
-96 GTTHNMPDEVSWTW
+96 WT
-110 NNADGINLASVAGAA
+110 
-125 ACMDCRQEFTTKAY
+125 
-139 SIGYK
+139 
-144 TTKNP
+144 
-149 TCKSNKE
+149 
-156 VTYTISGVML
+156 
-166 GGRSYSPAT
+166 
-175 TLEIEGTATGRHSP
+175 
-189 IPDKGK
+189 IPDKGFASVTVSARCKNCNEMISTTANSIAIQRTIGANCTESGKNVYWVTVSLGGQDFYGEKEVDNPNAPAKGHTPKTVWGK
-195 PATCTEPGLTE
+195 PATCAEPGLTA
-206 GSHCYYCNEVLEAQK
+206 GKVCLFCNEVLVKQEV
-221 EIPASGHLDVYASKL
+221 IPKTDHNKNNIVQT
-236 EQAATCTQDGWTKET
+236 QAYVPYTCTEDGYTAEK
-251 KCKNCGQTVK
+251 KCKACGQTVQ

-282 CTQDGKKEG
+282 CTK
-291 KHCSVCKKV
+291 
-300 LVEQEVIPAT
+300 
-310 GHKEVTDA
+310 
-318 AVAPT
+318 
-323 CTKVGW
+323 
-329 TEGSHCSVC
+329 
-338 NKELT
+338 
-343 AQTRIPAIGHAVAE
+343 
-357 GTEAVWVWH
+357 
-366 IPENGGFASA
+366 
-376 DVSAQCKNCKEM
+376 
-388 ISTTANSIAIWHNI
+388 
-402 NATCTE
+402 
-408 SGKNVYSVTVLLGG
+408 
-422 QEFYGEKEV
+422 
-431 KNPDAPAKGHTE
+431 
-443 VIDAAVA
+443 
-450 PTCTETGKT
+450 TGKT

-523 AVEKEAE
+523 AVEKKAE

-570 SINATCTE
+570 SINATCTKD
-578 SGKNVYSVTVS
+578 GKNVYSVTVS
-589 LGGQDFYGEKEVDNP
+589 LGGQDFYGEKEVENP
-604 DDPAR
+604 NDPAR
-609 GHTEVTDA
+609 GHTEVIDA
-617 AVAPTCTETGKT
+617 AGAPTCTETGKT

-636 CNTVLTKQETIPA
+636 CNE
-649 TGHTEVTDA
+649 
-658 AVAPTCTETG
+658 
-668 LTEGS
+668 
-673 HCSVC
+673 
-678 NTVLKAQ
+678 VLKAQ

-700 VAPTCTQ
+700 VAPTCTE
-707 TGLTEGSHCSVCN
+707 TGKTEGKHCSVCN

-759 CNTVLKAQEVIPA
+759 CN
-772 LGHTVVTDA
+772 
-781 AVAPTCTETGKTE
+781 
-794 GKHCSVCNKILV
+794 KILV

-828 ESESGKETRVCRRDS
+828 ESESGKEMRVCRRDS

-882 TLRVVSEYNEVTVLT
+882 TLRVVSEYDEVTVLT

-949 SLYVNRELRNELL
+949 TLYVNRELRNELL

>member
-24 LGEDGTVTKC
+24 LGAGCKPYAHAVDKGAETV
-34 SNCNSTNIYM
+34 
-44 NRTIWRNGKHCCVY
+44 W
-58 KCDDCRQETYGSY
+58 D
-71 VACDVTM
+71 
-78 PTKCT
+78 
-83 EKATCPTCGKKYT
+83 
-96 GTTHNMPDEVSWTW
+96 WT
-110 NNADGINLASVAGAA
+110 
-125 ACMDCRQEFTTKAY
+125 
-139 SIGYK
+139 
-144 TTKNP
+144 
-149 TCKSNKE
+149 
-156 VTYTISGVML
+156 
-166 GGRSYSPAT
+166 
-175 TLEIEGTATGRHSP
+175 
-189 IPDKGK
+189 IPDKGFASVTVSARCKNCNEMISTTANSIAIQRTIGANCTESGKNVYWVTVSLGGQDFYGEKEVDNPNAPAKGHTPKTVWGK
-195 PATCTEPGLTE
+195 PATCAEPGLTA
-206 GSHCYYCNEVLEAQK
+206 GKVCLFCNEVLVKQEV
-221 EIPASGHLDVYASKL
+221 IPKTDHNKNNIVQT
-236 EQAATCTQDGWTKET
+236 QAYVPYTCTEDGYTAEK
-251 KCKNCGQTVK
+251 KCKTCGQTVQ

-282 CTQDGKKEG
+282 CTK
-291 KHCSVCKKV
+291 
-300 LVEQEVIPAT
+300 
-310 GHKEVTDA
+310 
-318 AVAPT
+318 
-323 CTKVGW
+323 
-329 TEGSHCSVC
+329 
-338 NKELT
+338 
-343 AQTRIPAIGHAVAE
+343 
-357 GTEAVWVWH
+357 
-366 IPENGGFASA
+366 
-376 DVSAQCKNCKEM
+376 
-388 ISTTANSIAIWHNI
+388 
-402 NATCTE
+402 
-408 SGKNVYSVTVLLGG
+408 
-422 QEFYGEKEV
+422 
-431 KNPDAPAKGHTE
+431 
-443 VIDAAVA
+443 
-450 PTCTETGKT
+450 TGKT

-523 AVEKEAE
+523 AVEKKAE

-668 LTEGS
+668 LTEGKHCS
-673 HCSVC
+673 VCNTVLVKQETVPATGHTEVTDVAVAPTCTETGLTEGKHCSVC

-685 EVIPALGHTEVTDAA
+685 EVIPATGHTEVTDAA

-759 CNTVLKAQEVIPA
+759 CN
-772 LGHTVVTDA
+772 
-781 AVAPTCTETGKTE
+781 
-794 GKHCSVCNKILV
+794 KILV

-828 ESESGKETRVCRRDS
+828 ESESGKEMRVCRRDS

-882 TLRVVSEYNEVTVLT
+882 TLRVVSEYDEVTVLT

-949 SLYVNRELRNELL
+949 TLYVNRELRNELL

>member
-110 NNADGINLASVAGAA
+110 NNADGKNMASVTGTAK
-125 ACMDCRQEFTTKAY
+125 CIDCGKTFEKTRYSIAYKITTK
-139 SIGYK
+139 
-144 TTKNP
+144 P
-149 TCKSNKE
+149 TCQLNQK
-156 VTYTISGVML
+156 VTYAPQDGVTL
-166 GGRSYSPAT
+166 GGRRYSPSFT
-175 TLEIEGTATGRHSP
+175 VEIPNTATGRHFP

-195 PATCTEPGLTE
+195 PATCTEPGLTS
-206 GSHCYYCNEVLEAQK
+206 GSHCYDCNKVLEAQK

-282 CTQDGKKEG
+282 CTK
-291 KHCSVCKKV
+291 
-300 LVEQEVIPAT
+300 
-310 GHKEVTDA
+310 
-318 AVAPT
+318 
-323 CTKVGW
+323 
-329 TEGSHCSVC
+329 
-338 NKELT
+338 
-343 AQTRIPAIGHAVAE
+343 
-357 GTEAVWVWH
+357 
-366 IPENGGFASA
+366 
-376 DVSAQCKNCKEM
+376 
-388 ISTTANSIAIWHNI
+388 
-402 NATCTE
+402 
-408 SGKNVYSVTVLLGG
+408 
-422 QEFYGEKEV
+422 
-431 KNPDAPAKGHTE
+431 
-443 VIDAAVA
+443 
-450 PTCTETGKT
+450 TGKT
-459 EGKHCSVCKEVLVKQ
+459 EGKHCSVCKEVLVEQ
-474 ETVPAT
+474 ETIPAT

-523 AVEKEAE
+523 AVEKKAE

-578 SGKNVYSVTVS
+578 SGKNVYSITVS
-589 LGGQDFYGEKEVDNP
+589 LGGQDFYGEKEVKNP
-604 DDPAR
+604 DAPAR
-609 GHTEVTDA
+609 GHTEVIDA

-636 CNTVLTKQETIPA
+636 CNTVLKAQEVIPA

-668 LTEGS
+668 KTEGT

-678 NTVLKAQ
+678 N
-685 EVIPALGHTEVTDAA
+685 E
-700 VAPTCTQ
+700 
-707 TGLTEGSHCSVCN
+707 
-720 TVLKAQEVIP
+720 VLKAQEVIP

-744 TCTESGKTEGKHCSV
+744 TCTE
-759 CNTVLKAQEVIPA
+759 
-772 LGHTVVTDA
+772 
-781 AVAPTCTETGKTE
+781 TGLTE

-882 TLRVVSEYNEVTVLT
+882 TLRVVSEYDEVTVLT

-949 SLYVNRELRNELL
+949 TLYVNRELRNELL

>member
-24 LGEDGTVTKC
+24 LGEDGTVTEC
-34 SNCNSTNIYM
+34 SNCNSTNIYVTRK
-44 NRTIWRNGKHCCVY
+44 NWYNGKHRCVY
-58 KCDDCRQETYGSY
+58 KCSDCKNETYGSY
-71 VACDVTM
+71 VPCDVTM
-78 PTKCT
+78 PTGCT
-83 EKATCPTCGKKYT
+83 ETATCPTCGHKYT

-110 NNADGINLASVAGAA
+110 NNADGKNMASVTGTAK
-125 ACMDCRQEFTTKAY
+125 CIDCGKTIEKTRYSIAYKITTK
-139 SIGYK
+139 
-144 TTKNP
+144 P
-149 TCKSNKE
+149 TCQLNQE
-156 VTYTISGVML
+156 VTYAPQDGVTL
-166 GGRSYSPAT
+166 GGRRYSPSFT
-175 TLEIEGTATGRHSP
+175 VEIPNTKTDHFP
-189 IPDKGK
+189 IRDKGK
-195 PATCTEPGLTE
+195 PATCTEDGLTE
-206 GSHCYYCNEVLEAQK
+206 GSHCYYCNKVLEAQ
-221 EIPASGHLDVYASKL
+221 EAVPASGHLDVYASKL

-251 KCKNCGQTVK
+251 KCKNCGQTVQ

-291 KHCSVCKKV
+291 KHCSVCKEV
-300 LVEQEVIPAT
+300 LVEQEVI
-310 GHKEVTDA
+310 
-318 AVAPT
+318 
-323 CTKVGW
+323 
-329 TEGSHCSVC
+329 
-338 NKELT
+338 
-343 AQTRIPAIGHAVAE
+343 
-357 GTEAVWVWH
+357 
-366 IPENGGFASA
+366 
-376 DVSAQCKNCKEM
+376 
-388 ISTTANSIAIWHNI
+388 
-402 NATCTE
+402 
-408 SGKNVYSVTVLLGG
+408 
-422 QEFYGEKEV
+422 
-431 KNPDAPAKGHTE
+431 
-443 VIDAAVA
+443 
-450 PTCTETGKT
+450 
-459 EGKHCSVCKEVLVKQ
+459 
-474 ETVPAT
+474 PAT

-523 AVEKEAE
+523 AVEKKAE

-578 SGKNVYSVTVS
+578 SGKNVYSVTVL
-589 LGGQDFYGEKEVDNP
+589 LGGQEFYGEKEVNNP
-604 DDPAR
+604 NDPAR

-636 CNTVLTKQETIPA
+636 CNE
-649 TGHTEVTDA
+649 
-658 AVAPTCTETG
+658 
-668 LTEGS
+668 
-673 HCSVC
+673 
-678 NTVLKAQ
+678 
-685 EVIPALGHTEVTDAA
+685 
-700 VAPTCTQ
+700 
-707 TGLTEGSHCSVCN
+707 
-720 TVLKAQEVIP
+720 VLKAQEVIP

-744 TCTESGKTEGKHCSV
+744 TCTETGLTEGTHCSV

-772 LGHTVVTDA
+772 TGHTEVTDA

-828 ESESGKETRVCRRDS
+828 ESESGKEMRVCRRDS

-882 TLRVVSEYNEVTVLT
+882 TLRVVSEYDEVTVLT

-949 SLYVNRELRNELL
+949 TLYVNRELRNELL

>member
-24 LGEDGTVTKC
+24 LGAGCKPYAHAVDKGAETV
-34 SNCNSTNIYM
+34 
-44 NRTIWRNGKHCCVY
+44 W
-58 KCDDCRQETYGSY
+58 D
-71 VACDVTM
+71 
-78 PTKCT
+78 
-83 EKATCPTCGKKYT
+83 
-96 GTTHNMPDEVSWTW
+96 WT
-110 NNADGINLASVAGAA
+110 
-125 ACMDCRQEFTTKAY
+125 
-139 SIGYK
+139 
-144 TTKNP
+144 
-149 TCKSNKE
+149 
-156 VTYTISGVML
+156 
-166 GGRSYSPAT
+166 
-175 TLEIEGTATGRHSP
+175 
-189 IPDKGK
+189 IPDKGFASVTVSARCKNCNEMISTTANSIAIQRTIGANCTESGKNVYWVTVSLGGQDFYGEKEVDNPNAPAKGHTPKTVWGK
-195 PATCTEPGLTE
+195 PATCAEPGLTA
-206 GSHCYYCNEVLEAQK
+206 GKVCLFCNEVLVKQEV
-221 EIPASGHLDVYASKL
+221 IPKTDHNKNNIVQT
-236 EQAATCTQDGWTKET
+236 QAYVPYTCTEDGYTAEK
-251 KCKNCGQTVK
+251 KCKTCGQTVQ

-269 GHKEVTDAAVAAT
+269 GHKWVTDAAVAAT
-282 CTQDGKKEG
+282 CTQD
-291 KHCSVCKKV
+291 
-300 LVEQEVIPAT
+300 
-310 GHKEVTDA
+310 
-318 AVAPT
+318 
-323 CTKVGW
+323 
-329 TEGSHCSVC
+329 
-338 NKELT
+338 
-343 AQTRIPAIGHAVAE
+343 
-357 GTEAVWVWH
+357 
-366 IPENGGFASA
+366 
-376 DVSAQCKNCKEM
+376 
-388 ISTTANSIAIWHNI
+388 
-402 NATCTE
+402 
-408 SGKNVYSVTVLLGG
+408 
-422 QEFYGEKEV
+422 
-431 KNPDAPAKGHTE
+431 
-443 VIDAAVA
+443 
-450 PTCTETGKT
+450 GKT

-487 AAVAPT
+487 AVVAPT

-589 LGGQDFYGEKEVDNP
+589 LGGQDFYGEKEVENP
-604 DDPAR
+604 NDPAR
-609 GHTEVTDA
+609 GHTEVIDAAVAPTCTETGKTEGKHCSVCNEVLKAQEVIPALGHTEVTDA

-668 LTEGS
+668 LTEG
-673 HCSVC
+673 
-678 NTVLKAQ
+678 
-685 EVIPALGHTEVTDAA
+685 
-700 VAPTCTQ
+700 
-707 TGLTEGSHCSVCN
+707 
-720 TVLKAQEVIP
+720 
-730 ALGHTEVTDAAVAP
+730 
-744 TCTESGKTEGKHCSV
+744 KHCSV

-772 LGHTVVTDA
+772 TGHTEVTDA
-781 AVAPTCTETGKTE
+781 AVAPTCTESGKTE

-828 ESESGKETRVCRRDS
+828 ESESGKEMRVCRRDS

-882 TLRVVSEYNEVTVLT
+882 TLRVVSEYDEVTVLT

-949 SLYVNRELRNELL
+949 TLYVNRELRNELL

>member
-24 LGEDGTVTKC
+24 LGAEKCEHVMPDEAVWTWTPPATPGEGTASYTITAECTKC
-34 SNCNSTNIYM
+34 GKVFTG
-44 NRTIWRNGKHCCVY
+44 NGKAWIQH
-58 KCDDCRQETYGSY
+58 
-71 VACDVTM
+71 
-78 PTKCT
+78 T
-83 EKATCPTCGKKYT
+83 EAATCTHNKFVTHIINHPLNGKTYT
-96 GTTHNMPDEVSWTW
+96 GTYRVEVPNT
-110 NNADGINLASVAGAA
+110 
-125 ACMDCRQEFTTKAY
+125 MQEHTAEPVWGK
-139 SIGYK
+139 
-144 TTKNP
+144 
-149 TCKSNKE
+149 
-156 VTYTISGVML
+156 
-166 GGRSYSPAT
+166 PAT
-175 TLEIEGTATGRHSP
+175 CAEAGLSYGERCKFCKKMLKEQTEIPKKTEHNNIIQTQ
-189 IPDKGK
+189 KYK
-195 PATCTEPGLTE
+195 PATCTEDG
-206 GSHCYYCNEVLEAQK
+206 HEAEKQCQTCGTITK
-221 EIPASGHLDVYASKL
+221 PATIIK
-236 EQAATCTQDGWTKET
+236 AT
-251 KCKNCGQTVK
+251 
-261 ERERIPAP
+261 
-269 GHKEVTDAAVAAT
+269 GHKWVTDAAVAAT
-282 CTQDGKKEG
+282 CTQDGKTEG
-291 KHCSVCKKV
+291 KHCSVCKEV
-300 LVEQEVIPAT
+300 LEEQETIPAT

-329 TEGSHCSVC
+329 TEGSHCS
-338 NKELT
+338 
-343 AQTRIPAIGHAVAE
+343 
-357 GTEAVWVWH
+357 
-366 IPENGGFASA
+366 
-376 DVSAQCKNCKEM
+376 
-388 ISTTANSIAIWHNI
+388 
-402 NATCTE
+402 
-408 SGKNVYSVTVLLGG
+408 
-422 QEFYGEKEV
+422 
-431 KNPDAPAKGHTE
+431 
-443 VIDAAVA
+443 
-450 PTCTETGKT
+450 
-459 EGKHCSVCKEVLVKQ
+459 
-474 ETVPAT
+474 
-480 GHKEVTD
+480 
-487 AAVAPT
+487 
-493 CTKNGLTEGSHCS
+493 

-515 KPISAIGH
+515 KPILAIGH

-589 LGGQDFYGEKEVDNP
+589 LGGQDFYGEKEVENP
-604 DDPAR
+604 NDPAR

-629 EGKHCSV
+629 EGSHCSV
-636 CNTVLTKQETIPA
+636 CNTVLKAQEVIPA

-668 LTEGS
+668 LTEGK

-685 EVIPALGHTEVTDAA
+685 EVIPALGHTVVTDAA
-700 VAPTCTQ
+700 VAPTCTES
-707 TGLTEGSHCSVCN
+707 GKTEGKHCSVCN
-720 TVLKAQEVIP
+720 TVLKAQEVIS

-772 LGHTVVTDA
+772 LGHTEVTDA
-781 AVAPTCTETGKTE
+781 AVAPTCTESGKTE
-794 GKHCSVCNKILV
+794 GTHCSVCNKILV

-828 ESESGKETRVCRRDS
+828 ESESGKEMRVCRRDS

-882 TLRVVSEYNEVTVLT
+882 TLRVVSEYDEVTVLT

-949 SLYVNRELRNELL
+949 TLYVNRELRNELL

>member
-24 LGEDGTVTKC
+24 LGAEKCEHVMPDEAVWTWTPPATPGEGTASYTITAECTKC
-34 SNCNSTNIYM
+34 GKVFTGNG
-44 NRTIWRNGKHCCVY
+44 RAWIWDTEAATCTHNKFVTHKINHSLNGK
-58 KCDDCRQETYGSY
+58 T
-71 VACDVTM
+71 
-78 PTKCT
+78 
-83 EKATCPTCGKKYT
+83 YT
-96 GTTHNMPDEVSWTW
+96 GTYRVEVPNT
-110 NNADGINLASVAGAA
+110 
-125 ACMDCRQEFTTKAY
+125 MQEDTAEPVWGK
-139 SIGYK
+139 
-144 TTKNP
+144 
-149 TCKSNKE
+149 
-156 VTYTISGVML
+156 
-166 GGRSYSPAT
+166 PAT
-175 TLEIEGTATGRHSP
+175 CAEAGLSYGERCKFCKKMLKEQTEIPKKTEHNNIIQTQ
-189 IPDKGK
+189 KYK
-195 PATCTEPGLTE
+195 PATCTEDG
-206 GSHCYYCNEVLEAQK
+206 HEAEKQCQTCGTITK
-221 EIPASGHLDVYASKL
+221 PATIIK
-236 EQAATCTQDGWTKET
+236 AT
-251 KCKNCGQTVK
+251 
-261 ERERIPAP
+261 
-269 GHKEVTDAAVAAT
+269 GHKWVTDAAVAAT
-282 CTQDGKKEG
+282 CTQD
-291 KHCSVCKKV
+291 
-300 LVEQEVIPAT
+300 
-310 GHKEVTDA
+310 
-318 AVAPT
+318 
-323 CTKVGW
+323 
-329 TEGSHCSVC
+329 
-338 NKELT
+338 
-343 AQTRIPAIGHAVAE
+343 
-357 GTEAVWVWH
+357 
-366 IPENGGFASA
+366 
-376 DVSAQCKNCKEM
+376 
-388 ISTTANSIAIWHNI
+388 
-402 NATCTE
+402 
-408 SGKNVYSVTVLLGG
+408 
-422 QEFYGEKEV
+422 
-431 KNPDAPAKGHTE
+431 
-443 VIDAAVA
+443 
-450 PTCTETGKT
+450 GKT

-636 CNTVLTKQETIPA
+636 CNTVL
-649 TGHTEVTDA
+649 
-658 AVAPTCTETG
+658 
-668 LTEGS
+668 
-673 HCSVC
+673 
-678 NTVLKAQ
+678 KAQ
-685 EVIPALGHTEVTDAA
+685 EVIPATGHTEVTDAA

-759 CNTVLKAQEVIPA
+759 CN
-772 LGHTVVTDA
+772 
-781 AVAPTCTETGKTE
+781 
-794 GKHCSVCNKILV
+794 KILV

-828 ESESGKETRVCRRDS
+828 ESESGKEMRVCRRDS

-882 TLRVVSEYNEVTVLT
+882 TLRVVSEYDEVTVLT

-949 SLYVNRELRNELL
+949 TLYVNRELRNELL

>member
-24 LGEDGTVTKC
+24 LGAGCKPYAHAVDKGAETV
-34 SNCNSTNIYM
+34 
-44 NRTIWRNGKHCCVY
+44 W
-58 KCDDCRQETYGSY
+58 D
-71 VACDVTM
+71 
-78 PTKCT
+78 
-83 EKATCPTCGKKYT
+83 
-96 GTTHNMPDEVSWTW
+96 WT
-110 NNADGINLASVAGAA
+110 
-125 ACMDCRQEFTTKAY
+125 
-139 SIGYK
+139 
-144 TTKNP
+144 
-149 TCKSNKE
+149 
-156 VTYTISGVML
+156 
-166 GGRSYSPAT
+166 
-175 TLEIEGTATGRHSP
+175 
-189 IPDKGK
+189 IPDKGFASVTVSARCKNCNEMISTTANSIAIQRTIGANCTESGKNVYWVTVSLGGQDFYGEKEVDNPNAPAKGHTPKTVWGK
-195 PATCTEPGLTE
+195 PATCAEPGLTA
-206 GSHCYYCNEVLEAQK
+206 GKVCLFCNEVLVKQEV
-221 EIPASGHLDVYASKL
+221 IPKTDHNKNNIVQT
-236 EQAATCTQDGWTKET
+236 QAYVPYTCTEDGYTAEK
-251 KCKNCGQTVK
+251 KCKTCGQTVQ

-282 CTQDGKKEG
+282 CTK
-291 KHCSVCKKV
+291 
-300 LVEQEVIPAT
+300 
-310 GHKEVTDA
+310 
-318 AVAPT
+318 
-323 CTKVGW
+323 
-329 TEGSHCSVC
+329 
-338 NKELT
+338 
-343 AQTRIPAIGHAVAE
+343 
-357 GTEAVWVWH
+357 
-366 IPENGGFASA
+366 
-376 DVSAQCKNCKEM
+376 
-388 ISTTANSIAIWHNI
+388 
-402 NATCTE
+402 
-408 SGKNVYSVTVLLGG
+408 
-422 QEFYGEKEV
+422 
-431 KNPDAPAKGHTE
+431 
-443 VIDAAVA
+443 
-450 PTCTETGKT
+450 TGKT

-523 AVEKEAE
+523 AVEKKAE

-578 SGKNVYSVTVS
+578 SGKNVYSVTVL
-589 LGGQDFYGEKEVDNP
+589 LGGQEFYGEKEVNNP
-604 DDPAR
+604 NDPAR

-617 AVAPTCTETGKT
+617 AVAPTCTETGLT

-636 CNTVLTKQETIPA
+636 CNE
-649 TGHTEVTDA
+649 
-658 AVAPTCTETG
+658 
-668 LTEGS
+668 
-673 HCSVC
+673 
-678 NTVLKAQ
+678 
-685 EVIPALGHTEVTDAA
+685 
-700 VAPTCTQ
+700 
-707 TGLTEGSHCSVCN
+707 
-720 TVLKAQEVIP
+720 VLKAQEVIP

-744 TCTESGKTEGKHCSV
+744 TCTES
-759 CNTVLKAQEVIPA
+759 
-772 LGHTVVTDA
+772 
-781 AVAPTCTETGKTE
+781 GKTE

-828 ESESGKETRVCRRDS
+828 ESESGKEMRVCRRDG

-882 TLRVVSEYNEVTVLT
+882 TLRVVSEYDEVTVLT

-949 SLYVNRELRNELL
+949 TLYVNRELRNELL

>member
-459 EGKHCSVCKEVLVKQ
+459 EGKHCSVCNEVLKAQ
-474 ETVPAT
+474 EVIPAT
-480 GHKEVTD
+480 
-487 AAVAPT
+487 
-493 CTKNGLTEGSHCS
+493 
-506 KCGWVKQAQ
+506 
-515 KPISAIGH
+515 
-523 AVEKEAE
+523 
-530 TVWEWNIPADGSFAS
+530 
-545 VKVSAQCKNC
+545 
-555 NDTISTTAN
+555 
-564 NATYWH
+564 
-570 SINATCTE
+570 
-578 SGKNVYSVTVS
+578 
-589 LGGQDFYGEKEVDNP
+589 
-604 DDPAR
+604 

-629 EGKHCSV
+629 EGK
-636 CNTVLTKQETIPA
+636 
-649 TGHTEVTDA
+649 
-658 AVAPTCTETG
+658 
-668 LTEGS
+668 
-673 HCSVC
+673 
-678 NTVLKAQ
+678 
-685 EVIPALGHTEVTDAA
+685 
-700 VAPTCTQ
+700 
-707 TGLTEGSHCSVCN
+707 HCSVCN

-744 TCTESGKTEGKHCSV
+744 TCTES
-759 CNTVLKAQEVIPA
+759 
-772 LGHTVVTDA
+772 
-781 AVAPTCTETGKTE
+781 GKTE

-882 TLRVVSEYNEVTVLT
+882 TLRVVSEYDEVTVLT

-949 SLYVNRELRNELL
+949 TLYVNRELRNELL

>member
-24 LGEDGTVTKC
+24 LGAGCKPYAHAVDKGAETV
-34 SNCNSTNIYM
+34 
-44 NRTIWRNGKHCCVY
+44 W
-58 KCDDCRQETYGSY
+58 D
-71 VACDVTM
+71 
-78 PTKCT
+78 
-83 EKATCPTCGKKYT
+83 
-96 GTTHNMPDEVSWTW
+96 WT
-110 NNADGINLASVAGAA
+110 
-125 ACMDCRQEFTTKAY
+125 
-139 SIGYK
+139 
-144 TTKNP
+144 
-149 TCKSNKE
+149 
-156 VTYTISGVML
+156 
-166 GGRSYSPAT
+166 
-175 TLEIEGTATGRHSP
+175 
-189 IPDKGK
+189 IPDKGFASVTVSARCKNCNEMISTTANSIAIQRTIGANCTESGKNVYWVTVSLGGQDFYGEKEVDNPNAPAKGHTPKTVWGK
-195 PATCTEPGLTE
+195 PATCAEPGLTA
-206 GSHCYYCNEVLEAQK
+206 GKVCLFCNEVLVKQEV
-221 EIPASGHLDVYASKL
+221 IPKTDHNKNNIVQT
-236 EQAATCTQDGWTKET
+236 QAYVPYTCTEDGYTAEK
-251 KCKNCGQTVK
+251 KCKTCGQTVQ

-282 CTQDGKKEG
+282 CTK
-291 KHCSVCKKV
+291 
-300 LVEQEVIPAT
+300 
-310 GHKEVTDA
+310 
-318 AVAPT
+318 
-323 CTKVGW
+323 
-329 TEGSHCSVC
+329 
-338 NKELT
+338 
-343 AQTRIPAIGHAVAE
+343 
-357 GTEAVWVWH
+357 
-366 IPENGGFASA
+366 
-376 DVSAQCKNCKEM
+376 
-388 ISTTANSIAIWHNI
+388 
-402 NATCTE
+402 
-408 SGKNVYSVTVLLGG
+408 
-422 QEFYGEKEV
+422 
-431 KNPDAPAKGHTE
+431 
-443 VIDAAVA
+443 
-450 PTCTETGKT
+450 TGKT

-578 SGKNVYSVTVS
+578 SGKNVYWVTVS

-629 EGKHCSV
+629 EG
-636 CNTVLTKQETIPA
+636 
-649 TGHTEVTDA
+649 
-658 AVAPTCTETG
+658 
-668 LTEGS
+668 S

-685 EVIPALGHTEVTDAA
+685 EVIPATGHTEVTDAA

-759 CNTVLKAQEVIPA
+759 CN
-772 LGHTVVTDA
+772 
-781 AVAPTCTETGKTE
+781 
-794 GKHCSVCNKILV
+794 KILV

-828 ESESGKETRVCRRDS
+828 ESESGKEMRVCRRDS

-882 TLRVVSEYNEVTVLT
+882 TLRVVSEYDEVTVLT

-949 SLYVNRELRNELL
+949 TLYVNRELRNELL

>member
-24 LGEDGTVTKC
+24 LGAEKCEHVMPDEAVWTWTPPATPGEGTASYTITAECTKC
-34 SNCNSTNIYM
+34 GKVFTG
-44 NRTIWRNGKHCCVY
+44 NGKAWIQH
-58 KCDDCRQETYGSY
+58 
-71 VACDVTM
+71 
-78 PTKCT
+78 T
-83 EKATCPTCGKKYT
+83 EAATCTHNKFVTHIINHPLNGKTYT
-96 GTTHNMPDEVSWTW
+96 GTYRVEVPNT
-110 NNADGINLASVAGAA
+110 
-125 ACMDCRQEFTTKAY
+125 MQEHTAEPVWGK
-139 SIGYK
+139 
-144 TTKNP
+144 
-149 TCKSNKE
+149 
-156 VTYTISGVML
+156 
-166 GGRSYSPAT
+166 PAT
-175 TLEIEGTATGRHSP
+175 CAEAGLSYGERCKFCKKMLKEQTEIPKKTEHNNIIQTQ
-189 IPDKGK
+189 KYK
-195 PATCTEPGLTE
+195 PATCTEDG
-206 GSHCYYCNEVLEAQK
+206 HEAEKQCQTCGTITK
-221 EIPASGHLDVYASKL
+221 PATIIK
-236 EQAATCTQDGWTKET
+236 AT
-251 KCKNCGQTVK
+251 
-261 ERERIPAP
+261 
-269 GHKEVTDAAVAAT
+269 GHKWVTDAAVAAT
-282 CTQDGKKEG
+282 CTQDGKTEG
-291 KHCSVCKKV
+291 KHCSVCKEV
-300 LVEQEVIPAT
+300 LEEQETIPAT

-329 TEGSHCSVC
+329 TEGSHCS
-338 NKELT
+338 
-343 AQTRIPAIGHAVAE
+343 
-357 GTEAVWVWH
+357 
-366 IPENGGFASA
+366 
-376 DVSAQCKNCKEM
+376 
-388 ISTTANSIAIWHNI
+388 
-402 NATCTE
+402 
-408 SGKNVYSVTVLLGG
+408 
-422 QEFYGEKEV
+422 
-431 KNPDAPAKGHTE
+431 
-443 VIDAAVA
+443 
-450 PTCTETGKT
+450 
-459 EGKHCSVCKEVLVKQ
+459 
-474 ETVPAT
+474 
-480 GHKEVTD
+480 
-487 AAVAPT
+487 
-493 CTKNGLTEGSHCS
+493 

-515 KPISAIGH
+515 KPILAIGH

-589 LGGQDFYGEKEVDNP
+589 LGGQDFYGEKEVENP
-604 DDPAR
+604 DAPAR
-609 GHTEVTDA
+609 GHTEVIDAAVAPTCTETGKTEGKHCSVCNTVLVKQETVPATGHTEVTDVAVAPTCTETGLTEGKHCSVCNTVLKAQEVIPATGHTEVTDA

-636 CNTVLTKQETIPA
+636 CNE
-649 TGHTEVTDA
+649 
-658 AVAPTCTETG
+658 
-668 LTEGS
+668 
-673 HCSVC
+673 
-678 NTVLKAQ
+678 VLKAQ
-685 EVIPALGHTEVTDAA
+685 EVIPALGHTE
-700 VAPTCTQ
+700 
-707 TGLTEGSHCSVCN
+707 
-720 TVLKAQEVIP
+720 
-730 ALGHTEVTDAAVAP
+730 
-744 TCTESGKTEGKHCSV
+744 
-759 CNTVLKAQEVIPA
+759 
-772 LGHTVVTDA
+772 VTDA

-828 ESESGKETRVCRRDS
+828 ESESGKEMRVCRRDS

-882 TLRVVSEYNEVTVLT
+882 TLRVVSEYDEVTVLT

-949 SLYVNRELRNELL
+949 TLYVNRELRNELL

>member
-24 LGEDGTVTKC
+24 LGAEKCEHVMPDEAVWTWTPPATPGEGTASYTITAECTKC
-34 SNCNSTNIYM
+34 GKVFTGNG
-44 NRTIWRNGKHCCVY
+44 RAWIWDTEAATCTHNKFVTHKINHSLNGK
-58 KCDDCRQETYGSY
+58 T
-71 VACDVTM
+71 
-78 PTKCT
+78 
-83 EKATCPTCGKKYT
+83 YT
-96 GTTHNMPDEVSWTW
+96 GTYRVEVPNT
-110 NNADGINLASVAGAA
+110 
-125 ACMDCRQEFTTKAY
+125 MQEHTAEPVWGK
-139 SIGYK
+139 
-144 TTKNP
+144 
-149 TCKSNKE
+149 
-156 VTYTISGVML
+156 
-166 GGRSYSPAT
+166 PAT
-175 TLEIEGTATGRHSP
+175 CAEAGLSYGERCKFCKKMLKEQTEIPKKTEHNNIIQTQ
-189 IPDKGK
+189 KYK
-195 PATCTEPGLTE
+195 PATCTEDG
-206 GSHCYYCNEVLEAQK
+206 HEAEKQCQTCGTITK
-221 EIPASGHLDVYASKL
+221 PATIIK
-236 EQAATCTQDGWTKET
+236 AT
-251 KCKNCGQTVK
+251 
-261 ERERIPAP
+261 
-269 GHKEVTDAAVAAT
+269 GHKWVTDAAVAAT
-282 CTQDGKKEG
+282 CTQD
-291 KHCSVCKKV
+291 
-300 LVEQEVIPAT
+300 
-310 GHKEVTDA
+310 
-318 AVAPT
+318 
-323 CTKVGW
+323 
-329 TEGSHCSVC
+329 
-338 NKELT
+338 
-343 AQTRIPAIGHAVAE
+343 
-357 GTEAVWVWH
+357 
-366 IPENGGFASA
+366 
-376 DVSAQCKNCKEM
+376 
-388 ISTTANSIAIWHNI
+388 
-402 NATCTE
+402 
-408 SGKNVYSVTVLLGG
+408 
-422 QEFYGEKEV
+422 
-431 KNPDAPAKGHTE
+431 
-443 VIDAAVA
+443 
-450 PTCTETGKT
+450 GKT

-617 AVAPTCTETGKT
+617 AVAPTCTE
-629 EGKHCSV
+629 S
-636 CNTVLTKQETIPA
+636 
-649 TGHTEVTDA
+649 
-658 AVAPTCTETG
+658 
-668 LTEGS
+668 
-673 HCSVC
+673 
-678 NTVLKAQ
+678 
-685 EVIPALGHTEVTDAA
+685 
-700 VAPTCTQ
+700 
-707 TGLTEGSHCSVCN
+707 
-720 TVLKAQEVIP
+720 
-730 ALGHTEVTDAAVAP
+730 
-744 TCTESGKTEGKHCSV
+744 
-759 CNTVLKAQEVIPA
+759 
-772 LGHTVVTDA
+772 
-781 AVAPTCTETGKTE
+781 GKTE

-828 ESESGKETRVCRRDS
+828 ESESGKEMRVCRRDG

-882 TLRVVSEYNEVTVLT
+882 TLRVVSEYDEVTVLT

-949 SLYVNRELRNELL
+949 TLYVNRELRNELL

>member
-110 NNADGINLASVAGAA
+110 NNADGKNMASVTGTAK
-125 ACMDCRQEFTTKAY
+125 CIDCGKTFEKTRYSIAYKITTK
-139 SIGYK
+139 
-144 TTKNP
+144 P
-149 TCKSNKE
+149 TCQLNQK
-156 VTYTISGVML
+156 VTYAPQDGVTL
-166 GGRSYSPAT
+166 GGRRYSPSFT
-175 TLEIEGTATGRHSP
+175 VEIPNTATGRHFP

-195 PATCTEPGLTE
+195 PATCTEPGLTS
-206 GSHCYYCNEVLEAQK
+206 GSHCYDCNKVLEAQK

-282 CTQDGKKEG
+282 CTK
-291 KHCSVCKKV
+291 
-300 LVEQEVIPAT
+300 
-310 GHKEVTDA
+310 
-318 AVAPT
+318 
-323 CTKVGW
+323 
-329 TEGSHCSVC
+329 
-338 NKELT
+338 
-343 AQTRIPAIGHAVAE
+343 
-357 GTEAVWVWH
+357 
-366 IPENGGFASA
+366 
-376 DVSAQCKNCKEM
+376 
-388 ISTTANSIAIWHNI
+388 
-402 NATCTE
+402 
-408 SGKNVYSVTVLLGG
+408 
-422 QEFYGEKEV
+422 
-431 KNPDAPAKGHTE
+431 
-443 VIDAAVA
+443 
-450 PTCTETGKT
+450 TGKT
-459 EGKHCSVCKEVLVKQ
+459 EGKHCSVCKEVLVEQ
-474 ETVPAT
+474 ETIPAT

-523 AVEKEAE
+523 AVEKKAE

-578 SGKNVYSVTVS
+578 SGKNVYSITVS
-589 LGGQDFYGEKEVDNP
+589 LGGQDFYGEKEVKNP
-604 DDPAR
+604 DAPAR
-609 GHTEVTDA
+609 GHTEVIDA

-629 EGKHCSV
+629 EGK
-636 CNTVLTKQETIPA
+636 
-649 TGHTEVTDA
+649 
-658 AVAPTCTETG
+658 
-668 LTEGS
+668 
-673 HCSVC
+673 
-678 NTVLKAQ
+678 
-685 EVIPALGHTEVTDAA
+685 
-700 VAPTCTQ
+700 
-707 TGLTEGSHCSVCN
+707 HCSVCN

-744 TCTESGKTEGKHCSV
+744 TCTE
-759 CNTVLKAQEVIPA
+759 
-772 LGHTVVTDA
+772 
-781 AVAPTCTETGKTE
+781 TGLTE

-882 TLRVVSEYNEVTVLT
+882 TLRVVSEYDEVTVLT

-949 SLYVNRELRNELL
+949 TLYVNRELRNELL

>member
-24 LGEDGTVTKC
+24 LGAGCKPYAHAVDKGAETV
-34 SNCNSTNIYM
+34 
-44 NRTIWRNGKHCCVY
+44 W
-58 KCDDCRQETYGSY
+58 D
-71 VACDVTM
+71 
-78 PTKCT
+78 
-83 EKATCPTCGKKYT
+83 
-96 GTTHNMPDEVSWTW
+96 WT
-110 NNADGINLASVAGAA
+110 
-125 ACMDCRQEFTTKAY
+125 
-139 SIGYK
+139 
-144 TTKNP
+144 
-149 TCKSNKE
+149 
-156 VTYTISGVML
+156 
-166 GGRSYSPAT
+166 
-175 TLEIEGTATGRHSP
+175 
-189 IPDKGK
+189 IPDKGFASVTVSARCKNCNEMISTTANSIAIQRTIGANCTESGKNVYWVTVSLGGQDFYGEKEVDNPNAPAKGHTPKTVWGK
-195 PATCTEPGLTE
+195 PATCAEPGLTA
-206 GSHCYYCNEVLEAQK
+206 GKVCLFCNEVLVKQEV
-221 EIPASGHLDVYASKL
+221 IPKTDHNKNNIVQT
-236 EQAATCTQDGWTKET
+236 QAYVPYTCTEDGYTAEK
-251 KCKNCGQTVK
+251 KCKTCGQTVQ

-282 CTQDGKKEG
+282 CTKTGKTEG

-459 EGKHCSVCKEVLVKQ
+459 EGKHCSVCNEVLKAQ
-474 ETVPAT
+474 EVIPAT
-480 GHKEVTD
+480 
-487 AAVAPT
+487 
-493 CTKNGLTEGSHCS
+493 
-506 KCGWVKQAQ
+506 
-515 KPISAIGH
+515 
-523 AVEKEAE
+523 
-530 TVWEWNIPADGSFAS
+530 
-545 VKVSAQCKNC
+545 
-555 NDTISTTAN
+555 
-564 NATYWH
+564 
-570 SINATCTE
+570 
-578 SGKNVYSVTVS
+578 
-589 LGGQDFYGEKEVDNP
+589 
-604 DDPAR
+604 

-629 EGKHCSV
+629 EGK
-636 CNTVLTKQETIPA
+636 
-649 TGHTEVTDA
+649 
-658 AVAPTCTETG
+658 
-668 LTEGS
+668 

-700 VAPTCTQ
+700 VAPTCTE
-707 TGLTEGSHCSVCN
+707 TGKTEGSHCSVCN
-720 TVLKAQEVIP
+720 TVLKAQEVIH
-730 ALGHTEVTDAAVAP
+730 ATGHTEVTDAAVAP

-772 LGHTVVTDA
+772 TGHTEVTDA
-781 AVAPTCTETGKTE
+781 AVAPTCTETGLTEGTHCSVCNTVLKAQEVIHATGHTEVTDAAVAPTCTESGKTE

-806 MQEEIPADGH
+806 MQEEILADGH

-828 ESESGKETRVCRRDS
+828 ESESGKEMRVCRRDS

-882 TLRVVSEYNEVTVLT
+882 TLRVVSEYDEVTVLT

-949 SLYVNRELRNELL
+949 TLYVNRELRNELL